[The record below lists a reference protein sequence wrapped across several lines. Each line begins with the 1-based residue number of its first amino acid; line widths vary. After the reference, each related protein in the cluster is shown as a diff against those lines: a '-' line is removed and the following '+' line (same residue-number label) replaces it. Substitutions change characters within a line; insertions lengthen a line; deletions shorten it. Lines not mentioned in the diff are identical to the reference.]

1 MGQDMELRKC
11 TVCNGFYSVSSFTKC
26 PSCGSDS
33 SFAEG
38 VVEGNKAKAKSI
50 FEIFKNGKKSQKDE
64 SIKEVSKEDSKSEKE
79 ELVKANSKNENYTET
94 EKKEEDEYVELRP
107 ITPNSKIMKKPE
119 IENASRKPQG
129 NEMKTVQLYNIKK
142 EPVVGW
148 LVCVKGE
155 CMGASFEIRVGNN
168 KLGRSLQSDICIED
182 NTISREQAVIKFEP
196 RKQNFYLIPI
206 DNAKFMYKDG
216 EEIMERIIL
225 EPYVHLEIGDKTEF
239 VFVPFCGERFDWKD
253 YVEE

>member
-1 MGQDMELRKC
+1 MAQDMELRRC

-38 VVEGNKAKAKSI
+38 VVEGDKTKAKSI
-50 FEIFKNGKKSQKDE
+50 FEIFRSGKKTQKTE
-64 SIKEVSKEDSKSEKE
+64 SVVEKVNENSKIEKE
-79 ELVKANSKNENYTET
+79 ESVKVHNDNMEIKKVDENN
-94 EKKEEDEYVELRP
+94 YVE
-107 ITPNSKIMKKPE
+107 ITPIIPNSQVMKKPE
-119 IENASRKPQG
+119 IEENSRKLQG
-129 NEMKTVQLYNIKK
+129 NEMKTVQIFNTKK

-148 LVCVKGE
+148 FVCVKGE
-155 CMGASFEIRVGNN
+155 CIGESFEIRLGNN
-168 KLGRSLQSDICIED
+168 KIGRSLQSNICIED
-182 NTISREQAVIKFEP
+182 NTISREQAVVKFEP

-216 EEIMERIIL
+216 EEIMEKIIL
-225 EPYVHLEIGDKTEF
+225 EPYEHIEIGDKTEF

-253 YVEE
+253 YIKE